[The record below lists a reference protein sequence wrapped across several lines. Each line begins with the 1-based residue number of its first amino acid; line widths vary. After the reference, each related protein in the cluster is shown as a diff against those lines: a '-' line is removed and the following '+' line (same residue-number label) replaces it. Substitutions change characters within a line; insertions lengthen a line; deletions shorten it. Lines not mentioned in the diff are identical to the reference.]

1 MGAHIGQ
8 PAYRSPWR
16 CYSEMIKDADGLMGA
31 PRVGKRQGAG
41 MSDVT
46 GGSRAYV
53 AAGTCKTCFN
63 SVHTHT
69 HMP

>member
-1 MGAHIGQ
+1 MDSWVPHVLGSD
-8 PAYRSPWR
+8 R
-16 CYSEMIKDADGLMGA
+16 
-31 PRVGKRQGAG
+31 GAG

-53 AAGTCKTCFN
+53 AAGTCQTCFN
-63 SVHTHT
+63 SMHTRT

>member
-1 MGAHIGQ
+1 
-8 PAYRSPWR
+8 
-16 CYSEMIKDADGLMGA
+16 MIKDADGLMGA